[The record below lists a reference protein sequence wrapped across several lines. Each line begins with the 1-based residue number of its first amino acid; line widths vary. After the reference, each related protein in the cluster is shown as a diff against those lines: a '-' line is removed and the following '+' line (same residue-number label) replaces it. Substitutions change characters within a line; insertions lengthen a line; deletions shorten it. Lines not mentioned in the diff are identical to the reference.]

1 MKDSVKQ
8 LQLAGLSALAA
19 LATLG
24 SLIYIGVTQ
33 PESLQQSREGVPFFT
48 PPVVN
53 PDGGEPLSV
62 DALVE
67 HYKRS
72 MQ

>member
-1 MKDSVKQ
+1 MVSAKQ

-24 SLIYIGVTQ
+24 SVIYISVVQ
-33 PESLQQSREGVPFFT
+33 PDSLRQSREGVPFFT
-48 PPVVN
+48 PPVIN
-53 PDGGEPLSV
+53 PDGGEPLGI

-67 HYKRS
+67 HYRRS

>member
-1 MKDSVKQ
+1 MKDSTRQ
-8 LQLAGLSALAA
+8 LQLAGLSALAG

-24 SLIYIGVTQ
+24 SLIYIGVFQ
-33 PESLQQSREGVPFFT
+33 PDSLKQSREGVPFFT